1 MIQYLRKSNNQIVT
15 IDAPEKDCWINI
27 FPPFNQ
33 ENLKA
38 LSEELNIPYDYLID
52 SIDINERSRFEQEDD
67 VKLIVINTPIQN
79 SAESGIAEDVQFI
92 AIPIGIILT
101 GEMIVTISAAKN
113 PVIDYYVGKVIK
125 NLLPHEREKFVLHI
139 LERNADY
146 YLHYLQQIN
155 KKRNEFEQELY
166 NSSRNEELSKLLNLQ
181 KGLVYFSTNL
191 RTNELVLMKM
201 HRTNFLGLASDE
213 YAENLFEDIL
223 IDNKQALEMTDV
235 YTNILNG
242 TMDAFASII
251 SNNLN
256 KVLKRLTSITIVLMV
271 PTLVAS
277 FYGMNT
283 KLPFTSTSTDVSF
296 WLILAA
302 SLVFSLLI
310 VLLFRKK
317 DFF

>member
-1 MIQYLRKSNNQIVT
+1 MIQYFRKSNNQIVT

-38 LSEELNIPYDYLID
+38 LSENLNIPYDYLID
-52 SIDINERSRFEQEDD
+52 SIDINERSRFEQEDN

-113 PVIDYYVGKVIK
+113 PVIDYYVNKVIK
-125 NLLPHEREKFVLHI
+125 KLEPHEREKFVLHI

-146 YLHYLQQIN
+146 FLHYLQQIN
-155 KKRNEFEQELY
+155 KRRNEFEQELY

-201 HRTNFLGLASDE
+201 HRTNFLGLANDE
-213 YAENLFEDIL
+213 DAEELFEDIL

-302 SLVFSLLI
+302 SVVFSLLI